1 MSRILSWV
9 FGGLLFFAISLATTY
24 VVASRSKRRK
34 EWAPDLDQETARW
47 SAKSYEELL
56 SELREEKAYEVT
68 LNSKR
73 YTVEVELLEN
83 TPTYLHVAVA
93 VDDGS
98 LPASIAP
105 LTTSFLCRKDDS
117 GAGD

>member
-1 MSRILSWV
+1 MSQILFWV
-9 FGGLLFFAISLATTY
+9 LGGILCLAIFLATTS
-24 VVASRSKRRK
+24 VIARRSKKRK
-34 EWAPDLDQETARW
+34 EWAPVLEQETARW
-47 SAKSYEELL
+47 SSKSYERLL
-56 SELREEKAYEVT
+56 SELRQGQAYEVT

-73 YTVEVELLEN
+73 YAVEVDLLEN

-93 VDDGS
+93 VADGS

-117 GAGD
+117 GASE

>member
-9 FGGLLFFAISLATTY
+9 LGGLLLFAICLATTF
-24 VVASRSKRRK
+24 VAARRSKRRRK
-34 EWAPDLDQETARW
+34 WAPVLEQETARW
-47 SAKSYEELL
+47 SSKSYGQLL
-56 SELREEKAYEVT
+56 SELSDGQTYEVT
-68 LNSKR
+68 LDSKR

-83 TPTYLHVAVA
+83 TPTYLNVAVA

-98 LPASIAP
+98 MPASIAP

-117 GAGD
+117 GARD

>member
-1 MSRILSWV
+1 MSRTLSWV
-9 FGGLLFFAISLATTY
+9 FGGLLFFAILLATTH

-34 EWAPDLDQETARW
+34 EWAAVLEQETARW

-56 SELREEKAYEVT
+56 SELREEKTYEAT

-83 TPTYLHVAVA
+83 TPTYRNVAVA

-98 LPASIAP
+98 MPVS
-105 LTTSFLCRKDDS
+105 
-117 GAGD
+117 